1 MRVALELVRI
11 LVIFGIL
18 GALGWTILE
27 QLYTLNKGAS
37 NYSIFGAIA
46 IVLLLFVF
54 YRNKLQFSGWY
65 TGKERVKLPKK
76 GTAVIL
82 SIAGLLIF
90 LPFLLSFLFY

>member
-1 MRVALELVRI
+1 MKVALELVRI

-18 GALGWTILE
+18 GALGWAIME
-27 QLYTLNKGAS
+27 QLYTLNEGAS
-37 NYSIFGAIA
+37 NYSIFGGVAIL
-46 IVLLLFVF
+46 LLLFVF

-82 SIAGLLIF
+82 SISGFFIF